1 MQNIFRFFQKY
12 STVFIFLILQL
23 VCMVFIFS
31 KSNPYQHSKFANSSN
46 NIVGSLYNSSNNV
59 RKYFHLKEENELLKA
74 QNLLLQ
80 EKLKGNGII
89 IGDYFSR
96 KADTLYMQQYY
107 YQTASIIQSTKDKSY
122 NFLTL
127 NKGKLNGIKK
137 NMGIVGTKGVLGYVI
152 ASSNHYTTVLP
163 IIHPKFELAVRH
175 KKTKS
180 FGLLTWTKQ
189 DTWETATLNDIS
201 DFISVS
207 IGDTI
212 ETTGGDGFFPEGEVV
227 GIVENTEEVP
237 GKGTQLIT
245 VKLIENYGNIHSV
258 YAINNITQI
267 ELGKLKDSTQ
277 INE

>member
-12 STVFIFLILQL
+12 STVFIFMILQFI
-23 VCMVFIFS
+23 CMVFIFS
-31 KSNPYQHSKFANSSN
+31 KNNPYQHSKFANSSN
-46 NIVGSLYNSSNNV
+46 RIVGNVYNTSNNI
-59 RKYFHLKEENELLKA
+59 RKYFHLKEENELLKI

-80 EKLKGNGII
+80 EKLKGSSII

-107 YQTASIIQSTKDKSY
+107 YQSASIIEATKDKNY

-127 NKGKLNGIKK
+127 NKGQLNGIKN
-137 NMGIVGTKGVLGYVI
+137 NMGVVGTKGVLGYTI
-152 ASSNHYTTVLP
+152 ANSDHYATVLP

-189 DTWETATLNDIS
+189 DSWETATLNDIS
-201 DFISVS
+201 DFIPIL

-212 ETTGGDGFFPEGEVV
+212 ETTGGDGFFPEGELV
-227 GIVENTEEVP
+227 GTVEHTEEIP

-245 VKLIENYGNIHSV
+245 IKLIENYGNIHSV
-258 YAINNITQI
+258 YAIDNITYI
-267 ELGKLKDSTQ
+267 ELQKIKDSTQ